1 MDEAIENEIRQQLA
15 SGDKIAAIK
24 RYREETGVGLAEAKA
39 AVESLDAGGSFTERV
54 RPDDS
59 ELTDQIVGLLG
70 RGEKIEAVKLYRNQF
85 GVGLKEAKE
94 AVERIGEQNG
104 IPASSG
110 SGCLGVVLFGI
121 VVIVLTNWIFQLP
134 KGLLLASP

>member
-24 RYREETGVGLAEAKA
+24 RYREETGFGLAEAKA

-85 GVGLKEAKE
+85 GGGLKEAKE
-94 AVERIGEQNG
+94 AVERIGVQTGIRSSCHWALQNQPLMG
-104 IPASSG
+104 ASKPAE
-110 SGCLGVVLFGI
+110 V
-121 VVIVLTNWIFQLP
+121 
-134 KGLLLASP
+134 